1 MVVNGFFNHFICLLF
16 SDCVRCMPA
25 AIMELDVMESYVGKK
40 WPKFSSFTRKVVI
53 RFKYLKKLAMRS
65 KTVASPSRRS
75 FQGTLGR
82 W

>member
-1 MVVNGFFNHFICLLF
+1 MVVNGFFDHFICLLF

-25 AIMELDVMESYVGKK
+25 AIMELDVMGKK
-40 WPKFSSFTRKVVI
+40 WPKYSSFTRKVVI
-53 RFKYLKKLAMRS
+53 RLKYLTKLAMRS
-65 KTVASPSRRS
+65 KTVASPSRTS

>member
-25 AIMELDVMESYVGKK
+25 AIMELDVMGSYVVKK
-40 WPKFSSFTRKVVI
+40 WPKFYSFTRSVVI
-53 RFKYLKKLAMRS
+53 RLKKLAMRS
-65 KTVASPSRRS
+65 KTVAGPSRRS